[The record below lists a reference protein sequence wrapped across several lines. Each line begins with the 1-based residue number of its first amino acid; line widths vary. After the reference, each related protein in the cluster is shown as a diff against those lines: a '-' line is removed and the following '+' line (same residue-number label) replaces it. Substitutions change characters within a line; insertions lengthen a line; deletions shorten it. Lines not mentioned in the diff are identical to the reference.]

1 MSHATGPQR
10 GERNHRCKFRF
21 RLDGSRLLYSLVGRN
36 DGAERTEET
45 LMLYELAQIIVLSK
59 DLHA

>member
-1 MSHATGPQR
+1 MSDATGPQR
-10 GERNHRCKFRF
+10 GERNHRRKF
-21 RLDGSRLLYSLVGRN
+21 RLDRSRRLRSPGGRN
-36 DGAERTEET
+36 DGAEGTEET